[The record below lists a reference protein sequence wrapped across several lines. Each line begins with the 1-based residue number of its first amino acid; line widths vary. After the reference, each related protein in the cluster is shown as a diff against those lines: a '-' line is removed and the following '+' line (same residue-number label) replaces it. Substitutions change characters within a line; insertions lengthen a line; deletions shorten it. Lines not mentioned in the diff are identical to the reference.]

1 MAFLEKYQ
9 KAFFSLLLGM
19 IFFTLFWLRN
29 APNWISQLACI
40 LTFQQGDKIHQKDSK
55 SRKMYKSSKCIRYNY
70 DLITVYLLIYRT
82 FLITRTLFWA
92 IFVVLIQR
100 TLQCFNITFVLN
112 IRTIL

>member
-9 KAFFSLLLGM
+9 KEFFSLLLGM

-70 DLITVYLLIYRT
+70 DLIIP
-82 FLITRTLFWA
+82 
-92 IFVVLIQR
+92 
-100 TLQCFNITFVLN
+100 
-112 IRTIL
+112 